1 MRCKKNNRGLNR
13 GFCNTILTPVGL
25 VRRLIVLI
33 SDFIVDISYMPTIYM
48 VYLSNYLKGSS
59 NFLIFIEKMR

>member
-1 MRCKKNNRGLNR
+1 MKVA
-13 GFCNTILTPVGL
+13 IVG
-25 VRRLIVLI
+25 V
-33 SDFIVDISYMPTIYM
+33 PTIYM